1 MKKAYSTNDEEFN
14 YESAGEALQAL
25 ADDGELFEGRGY
37 YEIETEPVDMAARL
51 RSRHVLE
58 VAEEWLYDEI
68 GEAAEDAYAV
78 TKEAADEWD
87 AFVAAWTAKHVSA
100 RCWRCVG
107 NSKRLE
113 VTAADVA
120 EHAP

>member
-1 MKKAYSTNDEEFN
+1 MEKAYSTNDEEFN
-14 YESAGEALQAL
+14 YASAGEALQAL
-25 ADDGELFEGRGY
+25 ADDGELVEGRSY
-37 YEIETEPVDMAARL
+37 YEIETEPVDMATRL

-58 VAEEWLYDEI
+58 AAEEWLYEEI
-68 GEAAEDAYAV
+68 GDAAMDTYSV

-87 AFVAAWTAKHVSA
+87 AFVEAWAAKHISA

-107 NSKRLE
+107 HSKRLE
-113 VTAADVA
+113 VTADDVA